1 MIHTNDDIAD
11 LIQDTIQLMQKID
24 MFVDTESDHDCDYR
38 NIYRTHKLMV
48 TSFLQKLNE
57 LTNEKVSIQHINP
70 RDLMQTLEELKTQ
83 PASRSKRPARK
94 RLHKPIPIGEMN
106 E

>member
-11 LIQDTIQLMQKID
+11 LIVDTIQLMQKID
-24 MFVDTESDHDCDYR
+24 TFVNTESDHDCT
-38 NIYRTHKLMV
+38 YRTIFRTHRLMV
-48 TSFLQKLNE
+48 TSFLEKLND
-57 LTNEKVSIQHINP
+57 LTNEKVSIEHINP

-83 PASRSKRPARK
+83 PASRSKKPARK
-94 RLHKPIPIGEMN
+94 GLHKPIPIGDMN

>member
-1 MIHTNDDIAD
+1 MIHTNDDIAH

-24 MFVDTESDHDCDYR
+24 TFVNTESDHDCT
-38 NIYRTHKLMV
+38 YRTIFRTHRLMV
-48 TSFLQKLNE
+48 TSFLEKLND
-57 LTNEKVSIQHINP
+57 LTNEKVSIEHINP

-83 PASRSKRPARK
+83 PASRSKKPARK
-94 RLHKPIPIGEMN
+94 GLHKPIPIGDMN

>member
-11 LIQDTIQLMQKID
+11 LIQDTIQLMQEID
-24 MFVDTESDHDCDYR
+24 TFVNTESDHDCT
-38 NIYRTHKLMV
+38 YRTIFRTHRLMV
-48 TSFLQKLNE
+48 TSFLEKLND
-57 LTNEKVSIQHINP
+57 LTNEKVSIEHINP

-83 PASRSKRPARK
+83 PASRSKKPARK
-94 RLHKPIPIGEMN
+94 GLHKPIPIGDMN

>member
-11 LIQDTIQLMQKID
+11 LIQDTIQLMQEID
-24 MFVDTESDHDCDYR
+24 TFVNTESDHDCT
-38 NIYRTHKLMV
+38 YRTIFRTHRLMV
-48 TSFLQKLNE
+48 TSFLEKLND
-57 LTNEKVSIQHINP
+57 LTNEKVSIEHINP

-83 PASRSKRPARK
+83 PASRSKKPARNG
-94 RLHKPIPIGEMN
+94 LHKPIPIGDMN

>member
-1 MIHTNDDIAD
+1 MIHTNDDISD

-24 MFVDTESDHDCDYR
+24 TFVNTESDHDCT
-38 NIYRTHKLMV
+38 YRTIFRTHRLMV
-48 TSFLQKLNE
+48 TSFLEKLND
-57 LTNEKVSIQHINP
+57 LTNEKVSIEHINP

-83 PASRSKRPARK
+83 PASRSKKPARK
-94 RLHKPIPIGEMN
+94 GLHKPIPIGDMN

>member
-24 MFVDTESDHDCDYR
+24 TFVNTESDHDCT
-38 NIYRTHKLMV
+38 YRTIFRTHRLMV
-48 TSFLQKLNE
+48 TSFLEKLND
-57 LTNEKVSIQHINP
+57 LTNEKVSIEHINP

-83 PASRSKRPARK
+83 PASRSKKPARK
-94 RLHKPIPIGEMN
+94 GLHKPISIGDMN

>member
-11 LIQDTIQLMQKID
+11 LIQDTIQLMQEID
-24 MFVDTESDHDCDYR
+24 TFVNTESDHDCT
-38 NIYRTHKLMV
+38 YRTIFRTHRLMV
-48 TSFLQKLNE
+48 TSFLEKLND
-57 LTNEKVSIQHINP
+57 LTNEKVSIEHINP

-83 PASRSKRPARK
+83 PASRSKKPARK
-94 RLHKPIPIGEMN
+94 GLHKPIPMGDMN

>member
-11 LIQDTIQLMQKID
+11 LIQDTIQLMQEID
-24 MFVDTESDHDCDYR
+24 TFVNTESDHDC
-38 NIYRTHKLMV
+38 IYRTIFRTHRLMV
-48 TSFLQKLNE
+48 TSFLEKLND
-57 LTNEKVSIQHINP
+57 LTNEKVSIEHINP

-83 PASRSKRPARK
+83 PASRSKKPARK
-94 RLHKPIPIGEMN
+94 GLHKPIPIGDMN